1 MKHEPGI
8 LSYLIYQVSIRAKV
22 AGGHE
27 KPCVES
33 YSVSIIKASSGIMLL
48 VKAMYRDVTQIE
60 TVEVSEEE
68 FFDKSFHRHLML
80 GTGEARSKK

>member
-1 MKHEPGI
+1 
-8 LSYLIYQVSIRAKV
+8 
-22 AGGHE
+22 
-27 KPCVES
+27 
-33 YSVSIIKASSGIMLL
+33 MLL